1 MSKPTYEGL
10 EASHARMV
18 IERNEALNDLAA
30 MRREQAEAED
40 CSECVRLRSH
50 IDRLGREKR
59 EQAERI
65 ANLEAGRFGGDGL
78 LPPGDAPVVEAD
90 GVAVL
95 RERVLTL
102 EAERDEFRGYLG
114 AIVRLFDAG
123 LAEYHQIPELVDRSL
138 REATAR
144 AGRLQTERDEAK
156 RAVECESQSF
166 DAMRE
171 HSARMK
177 QERDAQRRLVRMLR
191 AEREAVQ
198 RWLVED
204 AEAPS

>member
-1 MSKPTYEGL
+1 METGSTCGE
-10 EASHARMV
+10 
-18 IERNEALNDLAA
+18 I
-30 MRREQAEAED
+30 
-40 CSECVRLRSH
+40 
-50 IDRLGREKR
+50 
-59 EQAERI
+59 
-65 ANLEAGRFGGDGL
+65 LEAGRFGGDGL

-102 EAERDEFRGYLG
+102 EAERDEFRGYLD

-144 AGRLQTERDEAK
+144 AGSLQTERDEAK
-156 RAVECESQSF
+156 RAVEC
-166 DAMRE
+166 A
-171 HSARMK
+171 ARMK

-198 RWLVED
+198 RWLVEE
-204 AEAPS
+204 AEAPF